1 MYTHKEMLPALNTC
15 KLMTAGVFTDATRA
29 TDQRTL
35 GSVSDFSDGEYSTS
49 SYPI

>member
-1 MYTHKEMLPALNTC
+1 MGNETTRGYDRSD
-15 KLMTAGVFTDATRA
+15 TAGVFTDATRA

-35 GSVSDFSDGEYSTS
+35 GSVSDFSERENSTS